1 MEIEVQNIEIANG
14 DPIVVSIPTITVDS
28 TNENIELAVTRKE
41 FNIIGDSVFI
51 GNRLED
57 TPQWL
62 LDYIDTLNDLAL
74 DDKINSIN
82 GLSQS
87 LEDLIVAVDA
97 AKNAYTSAVITYEE
111 LELMVNSK
119 IDTLNSSLSGA
130 DSTIIEILNTKVTP
144 TEAQTIATTALQ
156 ASINNGAIGALI
168 GSVQEAIADESS
180 ARATE
185 IDVLTAQLDGF
196 DDTYSTALT
205 GLETTVANNSGVIS
219 AHSTEFT
226 KLNTAITSG
235 NFDTYGASNF
245 FNTLSSEID
254 GAVIKAGSNFAY
266 DSTLV
271 IGPYAYNSG
280 FGIKSTG
287 SSGSNVTVDGT
298 SYPLWNS
305 EFWVKADNFKIVA
318 ANQTAAAQNPF
329 SVNAATGDILLN
341 GMVRFA
347 NTSGGTGTLQDVVQ
361 GYVETV
367 QVGDK
372 NINITDNLIP
382 MTSMLTDIANAGYQ
396 FVVTPIKTSTAGI
409 SVYAEPQVQLDVD
422 DEVYSPFVDEL
433 VVSYYYRFGIKGITA
448 LTNAK
453 VCTIDA
459 VDVVTYGDISYT
471 MDAGQTLVDTDWYII
486 DGLINPA
493 GGSTGIGGSI
503 RKADGTKIG
512 AVDVY
517 IMPAGGTKLLLG
529 WIGACTVSRCKLA
542 KVNADTVTGDLAS
555 IEYVNSAVG
564 SLGDLAYENVVEA
577 AKLGSTV
584 IDGGYIKSSL
594 LTADN
599 IVTGQLN
606 ANRLA
611 PASGTSTV
619 WSGGGLVSSNF
630 NGNST
635 GSIGTPTQ
643 GFRLSSNA
651 VGSSVDPN
659 IYGGYIK
666 GGTIDGVT
674 MNAADIQVFSSYAG
688 YTGNITYTTNS
699 VTPIFYGQQYGAPSR
714 LSSRVCSDTSIIAIS
729 AMVTTGT
736 SSFVTVYLQYS
747 TDSGSIWTTLH
758 SYGVNFNA
766 PFGLTGSLYGSIVPH
781 SGAIMFR
788 FLNAASV
795 NSVATLHN
803 L

>member
-287 SSGSNVTVDGT
+287 SSGSNVTVDGQ

-305 EFWVKADNFKIVA
+305 EFWIRADKFKMVA
-318 ANQTAAAQNPF
+318 ASQTAASQSPF
-329 SVNAATGDILLN
+329 SVDATTGQITFNGVVSFTNVTNVPQLGSTPQQVVDAVNAGSTTTINGGKITTGSITATQIDAGSVTADRLSVSTLSAVSADLGIVN
-341 GMVRFA
+341 AGVMY
-347 NTSGGTGTLQDVVQ
+347 NSGG
-361 GYVETV
+361 
-367 QVGDK
+367 
-372 NINITDNLIP
+372 
-382 MTSMLTDIANAGYQ
+382 S
-396 FVVTPIKTSTAGI
+396 
-409 SVYAEPQVQLDVD
+409 
-422 DEVYSPFVDEL
+422 
-433 VVSYYYRFGIKGITA
+433 
-448 LTNAK
+448 
-453 VCTIDA
+453 A
-459 VDVVTYGDISYT
+459 VSYT
-471 MDAGQTLVDTDWYII
+471 MKI
-486 DGLINPA
+486 D
-493 GGSTGIGGSI
+493 
-503 RKADGTKIG
+503 
-512 AVDVY
+512 
-517 IMPAGGTKLLLG
+517 
-529 WIGACTVSRCKLA
+529 
-542 KVNADTVTGDLAS
+542 
-555 IEYVNSAVG
+555 
-564 SLGDLAYENVVEA
+564 
-577 AKLGSTV
+577 
-584 IDGGYIKSSL
+584 
-594 LTADN
+594 
-599 IVTGQLN
+599 LN
-606 ANRLA
+606 A
-611 PASGTSTV
+611 GE
-619 WSGGGLVSSNF
+619 
-630 NGNST
+630 
-635 GSIGTPTQ
+635 IH
-643 GFRLSSNA
+643 
-651 VGSSVDPN
+651 
-659 IYGGYIK
+659 IK
-666 GGTIDGVT
+666 
-674 MNAADIQVFSSYAG
+674 
-688 YTGNITYTTNS
+688 
-699 VTPIFYGQQYGAPSR
+699 
-714 LSSRVCSDTSIIAIS
+714 
-729 AMVTTGT
+729 
-736 SSFVTVYLQYS
+736 
-747 TDSGSIWTTLH
+747 
-758 SYGVNFNA
+758 
-766 PFGLTGSLYGSIVPH
+766 
-781 SGAIMFR
+781 
-788 FLNAASV
+788 
-795 NSVATLHN
+795 
-803 L
+803 